1 VRGLVVEAEQRPG
14 PVPTVPDVLLLQ
26 HARQVCVAVFDVDG
40 AAALAYAVGEDL
52 HQPGGAFPD

>member
-1 VRGLVVEAEQRPG
+1 
-14 PVPTVPDVLLLQ
+14 
-26 HARQVCVAVFDVDG
+26 VAVFDVDG